1 MFGYLNY
8 QQQIVNEIY
17 AKISHS
23 PTPAELFVQRL
34 GRTSNFNRLN
44 KKDALT
50 GEFGFNGDDG
60 YLAVIPADF
69 INECG
74 RDYVVLL
81 KTIWIPKEKRHSGI
95 FRSMLSEFM
104 AVLLNQSPCSV
115 ITYSRPFEFPDT
127 FNPIVDPIPPHL
139 KLDYNSNPQS
149 AKIINDALDELKFE
163 AIDTE
168 ALVKTQRWEDELES
182 NNPASQ
188 GFFYKNP
195 KSTWMLDSFFNAIQI
210 LR

>member
-34 GRTSNFNRLN
+34 GRTSHFDRLN
-44 KKDALT
+44 KQNAIT
-50 GEFGFNGDDG
+50 GEFGFNGGDG

-81 KTIWIPKEKRHSGI
+81 RQSGYQKRRDIRVS
-95 FRSMLSEFM
+95 FAPCFLS
-104 AVLLNQSPCSV
+104 LWLC
-115 ITYSRPFEFPDT
+115 Y
-127 FNPIVDPIPPHL
+127 
-139 KLDYNSNPQS
+139 
-149 AKIINDALDELKFE
+149 
-163 AIDTE
+163 
-168 ALVKTQRWEDELES
+168 
-182 NNPASQ
+182 
-188 GFFYKNP
+188 
-195 KSTWMLDSFFNAIQI
+195 
-210 LR
+210 